1 MSENIPEPE
10 ENPVTGSLVGSPRL
24 ETTESGREFLM
35 MTIYDRAERR
45 EYDVAVLDQASREK
59 VADLGH
65 GDLVTVRGDYR
76 PGAEVNPETREIEIK
91 HRLVARK
98 TFTDFSLED
107 VPEQMTDQQFTEYSD
122 SLNYEALMERAEE
135 LEMEEEQQNAG
146 AEHSLR
152 EFLAKNPEP
161 QKGLSQEELE
171 AHRMMAEQRMQAEL
185 QRWGPEG
192 PPF

>member
-1 MSENIPEPE
+1 MSENIPESQE
-10 ENPVTGSLVGSPRL
+10 DPVTGSLVGSPRL

-35 MTIYDRAERR
+35 MTIYDRSERR
-45 EYDVAVLDQASREK
+45 EYEVAVLDQASRDQ

-76 PGAEVNPETREIEIK
+76 PGAEVNPETRKIEIK
-91 HRLVARK
+91 HRLVARR

-107 VPEQMTDQQFTEYSD
+107 VPEQMTGQQFTEYHD
-122 SLNYEALMERAEE
+122 SLTYDVLMERERA

-146 AEHSLR
+146 AEQSLR
-152 EFLAKNPEP
+152 EFLAENPEP
-161 QKGLSQEELE
+161 QKGLSLEELE
-171 AHRMMAEQRMQAEL
+171 AHRVMAEQRMQAEL

>member
-1 MSENIPEPE
+1 TGVQTCALPIL
-10 ENPVTGSLVGSPRL
+10 TGSSVGSPRL

-35 MTIYDRAERR
+35 MTIYDRSERR
-45 EYDVAVLDQASREK
+45 EYEVAVLDQASRDQ

-76 PGAEVNPETREIEIK
+76 PGAEVNPETRKIEIK
-91 HRLVARK
+91 HRLVARR

-107 VPEQMTDQQFTEYSD
+107 VPEQMTGQQFTEYHD
-122 SLNYEALMERAEE
+122 SLTYDVLMERERA

-146 AEHSLR
+146 AEQSLR
-152 EFLAKNPEP
+152 EFLAENPEP
-161 QKGLSQEELE
+161 QKGLSLEELE
-171 AHRMMAEQRMQAEL
+171 AHRVMAEQRMQAEL